1 MRYSLKRKLLS
12 FGGDSMIK
20 DEHGQDMIFVDGA
33 AISIGRKIT
42 LKDMQGNELCLI
54 HQQLIAFTP
63 TFEIHVTGGV
73 TAKMSLKLLTLT
85 DRLKIDVSGAEDME
99 AHGNLFHR
107 EYHITRGGREV
118 AEVSKRWFTMTE
130 SYGVEIADGEDQ
142 ILLLACAVVIDEI
155 LEMKEHADHE

>member
-54 HQQLIAFTP
+54 HQ
-63 TFEIHVTGGV
+63 H
-73 TAKMSLKLLTLT
+73 M
-85 DRLKIDVSGAEDME
+85 VSIS
-99 AHGNLFHR
+99 F
-107 EYHITRGGREV
+107 IKT
-118 AEVSKRWFTMTE
+118 
-130 SYGVEIADGEDQ
+130 YG
-142 ILLLACAVVIDEI
+142 
-155 LEMKEHADHE
+155 